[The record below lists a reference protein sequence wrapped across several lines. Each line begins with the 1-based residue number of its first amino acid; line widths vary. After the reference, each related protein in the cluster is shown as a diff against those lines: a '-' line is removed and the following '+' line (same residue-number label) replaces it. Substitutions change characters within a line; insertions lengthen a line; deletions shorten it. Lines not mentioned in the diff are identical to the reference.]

1 MIHSRFSF
9 GAHTQLTNRSGDN
22 HRVRHQLDYF
32 QEIALRQ
39 CFLQILNSSV
49 RDRLLEATC
58 RFYHHRSGWTNQQRS
73 TSPPAVEQNPK
84 PRRIVQL
91 P

>member
-22 HRVRHQLDYF
+22 HRVLHQLDYF

-49 RDRLLEATC
+49 RDRLLEATWILPSSI
-58 RFYHHRSGWTNQQRS
+58 RLDE
-73 TSPPAVEQNPK
+73 PAAVYFTACS
-84 PRRIVQL
+84 
-91 P
+91 